1 MFQDKMVLCASSAYE
16 KKFYLNENFEG
27 LPQHVKDELKIMCVL
42 FTEDVGGVLSLE
54 FDENGNLE
62 LNTSADEGDLLYD
75 EIGSVLKIKQMQQE
89 KQELFESLE
98 TYYKVFF
105 LGEDIEDDK
114 GDWCQQHKY
123 HIGYLQGREASED
136 LSCDHKGSENI
147 R

>member
-1 MFQDKMVLCASSAYE
+1 MYQDRVVLCGASAYE
-16 KKFYLNENFEG
+16 KKYYLNEDFKA
-27 LPQHVKDELKIMCVL
+27 LPQQIQDELKIMCVL

-105 LGEDIEDDK
+105 LGEDIEDDN
-114 GDWCQQHKY
+114 GD
-123 HIGYLQGREASED
+123 
-136 LSCDHKGSENI
+136 
-147 R
+147 

>member
-105 LGEDIEDDK
+105 LGEDIEDDN
-114 GDWCQQHKY
+114 GE
-123 HIGYLQGREASED
+123 G
-136 LSCDHKGSENI
+136 LSCDDESSENI

>member
-75 EIGSVLKIKQMQQE
+75 EIGSVLRIKQIRKE
-89 KQELFESLE
+89 KQDLLASLE
-98 TYYKVFF
+98 MYYRVFF
-105 LGEDIEDDK
+105 LGVEIDD
-114 GDWCQQHKY
+114 GEE
-123 HIGYLQGREASED
+123 G
-136 LSCDHKGSENI
+136 
-147 R
+147 

>member
-75 EIGSVLKIKQMQQE
+75 EIGSVLKIKQYQNT
-89 KQELFESLE
+89 KRDLLESVE
-98 TYYKVFF
+98 TYYRIMF
-105 LGEDIEDDK
+105 LGEGFDE
-114 GDWCQQHKY
+114 
-123 HIGYLQGREASED
+123 EE
-136 LSCDHKGSENI
+136 
-147 R
+147 